1 MKNYYDILGVN
12 EKATSAEITRAF
24 KELAKQHHPDR
35 GGDKDRFQ
43 EISEAHD
50 TLKNSQKRHDYDT
63 MRKFGSRSTG
73 GGGQHPFFNEDIFGD
88 FFSGFQGGDMDFTS
102 SFNFTRGPGGE
113 RIFRQTNTHP
123 RGNRNVQVRMAI
135 SIKEAMMNSEKT
147 INYKLPSGRDEF
159 ATVKIPAGV
168 QHGVTFKFSGMGDD
182 SIRNMPRGDLMVVM
196 SVLDS
201 DGYTRKG
208 NDLYTD
214 KTIDCFQAV
223 RGHEFNLRTLEDKI
237 IKVKVPAGTQPGTLL
252 TLKGQ
257 GMPVHR
263 TLNIRGNLYVKIHIL
278 IPQLSAADLKK
289 IKDL

>member
-1 MKNYYDILGVN
+1 MKNYYDILGVS
-12 EKATSAEITRAF
+12 EDASSDQIKKAF
-24 KELAKQHHPDR
+24 KEIAKKEHPDR
-35 GGDKDRFQ
+35 GGD
-43 EISEAHD
+43 EAVFKEANEAYD
-50 TLKNSQKRHDYDT
+50 TLKSSQKRHDYDT
-63 MRKFGSRSTG
+63 MRKFGGPRQ

-88 FFSGFQGGDMDFTS
+88 FFSDFQNMGDGVQ
-102 SFNFTRGPGGE
+102 FNFTQGGQP
-113 RIFRQTNTHP
+113 RSFRQSR

-135 SIKEAMMNSEKT
+135 SIKEAMMNNEKT

-168 QHGVTFKFSGMGDD
+168 QHGITFKFAGMGDD
-182 SIRNMPRGDLMVVM
+182 SIANMPRGDLMVVM

-208 NDLYTD
+208 NDLYTS

-223 RGHEFNLRTLEDKI
+223 RGTEVELKTLDDKVI
-237 IKVKVPAGTQPGTLL
+237 SVKVPSGTQPGTLL
-252 TLKGQ
+252 QVRSQ
-257 GMPVHR
+257 GMPVHK

-278 IPQLSAADLKK
+278 IPQLSAQDLKK

>member
-1 MKNYYDILGVN
+1 MKDYYDILGVS
-12 EKATSAEITRAF
+12 EDATNDQIKRAF
-24 KELAKQHHPDR
+24 KEIAKKEHPDR
-35 GGDKDRFQ
+35 GGNEARFK
-43 EISEAHD
+43 EANEAYD

-63 MRKFGSRSTG
+63 MRKFGTTG
-73 GGGQHPFFNEDIFGD
+73 TGGQHPFFNEDIFGD
-88 FFSGFQGGDMDFTS
+88 FFSGFGNGDMDFGGR
-102 SFNFTRGPGGE
+102 FNFTQGPGT
-113 RIFRQTNTHP
+113 RTRTFRSGN
-123 RGNRNVQVRMAI
+123 RGNRNVQVRMAL
-135 SIKEAMMNSEKT
+135 SIKEVMTENEKT
-147 INYKLPSGRDEF
+147 INYKLPSGRDEY

-168 QHGVTFKFSGMGDD
+168 QHGVTFKFDGLGDD
-182 SIRNMPRGDLMVVM
+182 SIKNMPRGDLMVVM

-223 RGHEFNLRTLEDKI
+223 RGTEFNLKTLDEHI
-237 IKVKVPAGTQPGTLL
+237 IKVKVPSGTQHGTLL
-252 TLKGQ
+252 SVKGK
-257 GMPVHR
+257 GMPVHK

>member
-1 MKNYYDILGVN
+1 MKNFYDVLGVN
-12 EKATSAEITRAF
+12 EKATSAEITKAF
-24 KELAKQHHPDR
+24 KDLAKQHHPDR
-35 GGDKDRFQ
+35 GGDEAKFK
-43 EISEAHD
+43 EINEAHD
-50 TLKNSQKRHDYDT
+50 TLKSPQKRHDYDT
-63 MRKFGSRSTG
+63 MRKFGSTST
-73 GGGQHPFFNEDIFGD
+73 GGQHPFFNEDIFGD
-88 FFSGFQGGDMDFTS
+88 FFSGFSGGDMDFGG

-113 RIFRQTNTHP
+113 RIFRQNRQT
-123 RGNRNVQVRMAI
+123 RGNRNVQVRMAV
-135 SIKEAMMNSEKT
+135 SIKEAIMNNEKT

-168 QHGVTFKFSGMGDD
+168 QHGVTFKFAGMGDD

-223 RGHEFNLRTLEDKI
+223 RGHEFNLKTLEDKI
-237 IKVKVPAGTQPGTLL
+237 IKVKVPAGTQPNTILQVQ
-252 TLKGQ
+252 GQ
-257 GMPVHR
+257 GMPVHK
-263 TLNIRGNLYVKIHIL
+263 TIGIRGNLYVKIHIL
-278 IPQLSAADLKK
+278 IPQLSASDLKK

>member
-1 MKNYYDILGVN
+1 MKNYYDILGVS
-12 EKATSAEITRAF
+12 EDASSDQIKKAF
-24 KELAKQHHPDR
+24 KEIAKKEHPDR
-35 GGDKDRFQ
+35 GGD
-43 EISEAHD
+43 EAVFKEANEAYD
-50 TLKNSQKRHDYDT
+50 TLKSSQKRHDYDT
-63 MRKFGSRSTG
+63 MRKFGGPRQ

-88 FFSGFQGGDMDFTS
+88 FFSDFQNMGDGVQ
-102 SFNFTRGPGGE
+102 FNFTQGGQP
-113 RIFRQTNTHP
+113 RSFRQSR

-135 SIKEAMMNSEKT
+135 SIKEAMTNNEKT

-168 QHGVTFKFSGMGDD
+168 QHGITFKFAGMGDD
-182 SIRNMPRGDLMVVM
+182 SIANMPRGDLMVVM

-208 NDLYTD
+208 NDLYTS

-223 RGHEFNLRTLEDKI
+223 RGTEVELKTLDDKVI
-237 IKVKVPAGTQPGTLL
+237 SVKVPSGTQPGTLL
-252 TLKGQ
+252 QVRSQ
-257 GMPVHR
+257 GMPVHK

-278 IPQLSAADLKK
+278 IPQLSAQDLKK

>member
-1 MKNYYDILGVN
+1 MKNYYDVLGVN
-12 EKATSAEITRAF
+12 EQSTSAEITKAF
-24 KELAKQHHPDR
+24 KELAKKHHPDR
-35 GGDKDRFQ
+35 GGDEAKFK
-43 EISEAHD
+43 EINEAHD

-63 MRKFGSRSTG
+63 MRKFGSSGT
-73 GGGQHPFFNEDIFGD
+73 GGQHPFFNEDIFGD
-88 FFSGFQGGDMDFTS
+88 FFSGFGGGDMDFGG

-113 RIFRQTNTHP
+113 RVFQRKQP

-135 SIKEAMMNSEKT
+135 SIKDAMMHNEKT
-147 INYKLPSGRDEF
+147 INYKLPSGREEF

-223 RGHEFNLRTLEDKI
+223 RGYEFNLKTLEEKI
-237 IKVKVPAGTQPGTLL
+237 IKVKVPAGTQPNTLL
-252 TLKGQ
+252 QVQGQ
-257 GMPVHR
+257 GMPIHK
-263 TLNIRGNLYVKIHIL
+263 TIGIRGNLYVKIHVL

>member
-1 MKNYYDILGVN
+1 MKNYYDILGVD
-12 EKATSAEITRAF
+12 EKATSADITKAF
-24 KELAKQHHPDR
+24 KDLAKKHHPDR
-35 GGDKDRFQ
+35 GGDKDKFQ
-43 EISEAHD
+43 EINEAHD

-73 GGGQHPFFNEDIFGD
+73 GGGEHPFFNEDIFGD
-88 FFSGFQGGDMDFTS
+88 FFSGFGNGDTGGFR
-102 SFNFTRGPGGE
+102 FNFTGRDGDE
-113 RIFRQTNTHP
+113 RIFRNVRQQP

-135 SIKEAMMNSEKT
+135 SIKEAMMHNEKT
-147 INYKLPSGRDEF
+147 ISYKLPSGREEF

-201 DGYTRKG
+201 DGFTRKG
-208 NDLYTD
+208 NDLFTD

-223 RGHEFNLRTLEDKI
+223 RGHEFNLKTLDDKI
-237 IKVKVPAGTQPGTLL
+237 IKVKVPAGTQPGTML
-252 TLKGQ
+252 TLKGL
-257 GMPVHR
+257 GMPVHK
-263 TLNIRGNLYVKIHIL
+263 TLNIRGNLYVKVHIL
-278 IPQLSAADLKK
+278 IPQLSAQDLKK

>member
-1 MKNYYDILGVN
+1 MKDYYDILGVSEDATN
-12 EKATSAEITRAF
+12 EQVKRAF
-24 KELAKQHHPDR
+24 KEIAKKEHPDR
-35 GGDKDRFQ
+35 GGNEARFK
-43 EISEAHD
+43 EANEAYN

-63 MRKFGSRSTG
+63 MRKFGSTG
-73 GGGQHPFFNEDIFGD
+73 TGGGQHPFFNEEIFGD
-88 FFSGFQGGDMDFTS
+88 FFSGFGNGDMDFNS
-102 SFNFTRGPGGE
+102 RFNFTQGPG
-113 RIFRQTNTHP
+113 RARTFRSSN
-123 RGNRNVQVRMAI
+123 RGNRNVQVRMAL
-135 SIKEAMMNSEKT
+135 SIKEVMTENEKT
-147 INYKLPSGRDEF
+147 INYKLPSGRDEY

-168 QHGVTFKFSGMGDD
+168 QHGVTFKFDGLGDD
-182 SIRNMPRGDLMVVM
+182 SIKNMPRGDLMVVM

-223 RGHEFNLRTLEDKI
+223 RGSEFNLRTLDNNV
-237 IKVKVPAGTQPGTLL
+237 IKVKVPSGTQHGTLL
-252 TLKGQ
+252 SVKGR
-257 GMPVHR
+257 GMPVHK